1 MERIEGDPF
10 YTEDAKKFIHNFLA
24 FKKSLKKD
32 ENVVEKYMEYAKH
45 IPVSD
50 RGDLYLLSS
59 ITNNGYHPIDY
70 VNFLNKLIDENP
82 FYLKEGNENMLIDD
96 FEDYR
101 LQYLE
106 QANPNLV
113 ENYIN
118 QLYPESEKE
127 RKEITKKYNMLKKYK
142 EYRKMGGTDDVIK
155 EIEDLR
161 KEMADFNSRNIDKL
175 KFPEKMFKNL
185 DYYKKNYI
193 IPKPIL
199 RIIQPDNYFSYN
211 PTYNYTLSKN
221 YNTLSIAPQKQ
232 LQDDYNTI
240 SIAKKQL
247 EEDNKKIKDENKD
260 MEILNRNLKN
270 ELDRLDK
277 EFNDKVKNIIDVA
290 NNQIEEL
297 KKKNKLSIDKGTE
310 FEVNNKKM
318 DVKDIQTDM
327 PTQINKDIQTALP
340 SLYITEFRETYNQ
353 PGDYNKRIEAIQK
366 NANKKVNAIKNI
378 YKQAK
383 DELIDEYNNLT
394 NQLKE
399 EYRNKKIRQNE
410 YFEITSKEQPEDNNT
425 TNEFVLTNNK
435 DMTDI
440 NPLMT
445 SPETIPLYQK
455 ITPPPVIDTQ
465 PAQEATDK
473 EEEDKPEEDKPEE
486 DKPEEDKPEEDKQE
500 EDKPEEDKTE
510 EDKPEEDKPE
520 EDKPEEDKPKEEEKN
535 IQIEK
540 VRDELAKVIDSFY
553 IQDKPIEETFGKLEE
568 TINNIPDEIF
578 YTISPYISS
587 ALANI
592 TVDGQKVFN
601 DEAEVQELLLKIRN
615 PNKINKR
622 YKLPK
627 NLDKAIT
634 QSHQGHL
641 IISPMLLRNRKQTNI
656 NKNIYQY

>member
-32 ENVVEKYMEYAKH
+32 ENVVEKYMEYTKH
-45 IPVSD
+45 IPVSV

-297 KKKNKLSIDKGTE
+297 KKKNKLAIDKGTE

-465 PAQEATDK
+465 PAQEATGK
-473 EEEDKPEEDKPEE
+473 E
-486 DKPEEDKPEEDKQE
+486 
-500 EDKPEEDKTE
+500 
-510 EDKPEEDKPE
+510 E

-540 VRDELAKVIDSFY
+540 VRDELANIIDSFY

-578 YTISPYISS
+578 YTISTYISS

>member
-32 ENVVEKYMEYAKH
+32 ENVVEKYMEYTKH
-45 IPVSD
+45 IPVSV

-247 EEDNKKIKDENKD
+247 EEDNKKIKDEKKD

-277 EFNDKVKNIIDVA
+277 EFNDKVKNIIEVA

-465 PAQEATDK
+465 PAQEATGK
-473 EEEDKPEEDKPEE
+473 E
-486 DKPEEDKPEEDKQE
+486 
-500 EDKPEEDKTE
+500 
-510 EDKPEEDKPE
+510 E

-578 YTISPYISS
+578 YTISTYISS

>member
-32 ENVVEKYMEYAKH
+32 ENVVEKYMEYTKH
-45 IPVSD
+45 IPVSV

-70 VNFLNKLIDENP
+70 VNFLNK
-82 FYLKEGNENMLIDD
+82 LIDD

-247 EEDNKKIKDENKD
+247 EEDNKKIKDEKKD

-277 EFNDKVKNIIDVA
+277 EFNDKVKNIIEVA

-297 KKKNKLSIDKGTE
+297 KKKNKLAIDKGTE

-465 PAQEATDK
+465 PAQEATGK
-473 EEEDKPEEDKPEE
+473 EEEDKP
-486 DKPEEDKPEEDKQE
+486 
-500 EDKPEEDKTE
+500 E

-578 YTISPYISS
+578 YTISTYISS

>member
-247 EEDNKKIKDENKD
+247 EEDNKKIKDEKKD

-277 EFNDKVKNIIDVA
+277 EFNDKVKNIIDVT

-473 EEEDKPEEDKPEE
+473 EEEDKPEEDKP
-486 DKPEEDKPEEDKQE
+486 
-500 EDKPEEDKTE
+500 
-510 EDKPEEDKPE
+510 
-520 EDKPEEDKPKEEEKN
+520 KEEEKN

-540 VRDELAKVIDSFY
+540 VRDELANIIDSFY

-578 YTISPYISS
+578 YTISTYISS

>member
-247 EEDNKKIKDENKD
+247 EEDNKKIKDEKKD

-277 EFNDKVKNIIDVA
+277 EFNDKVKNIIEVA

-297 KKKNKLSIDKGTE
+297 KKKNKLAIDKGTE

-383 DELIDEYNNLT
+383 DELIVEYNNLT
-394 NQLKE
+394 KQLKE

-465 PAQEATDK
+465 PAQEATGK
-473 EEEDKPEEDKPEE
+473 E
-486 DKPEEDKPEEDKQE
+486 
-500 EDKPEEDKTE
+500 
-510 EDKPEEDKPE
+510 E

-540 VRDELAKVIDSFY
+540 VRDELANIIDSFY

-578 YTISPYISS
+578 YTISTYISS

-634 QSHQGHL
+634 QSNQGHL

>member
-45 IPVSD
+45 IPVSV

-247 EEDNKKIKDENKD
+247 EEDNKKIKDEKKD

-277 EFNDKVKNIIDVA
+277 EFNDKVKNIIEVA

-297 KKKNKLSIDKGTE
+297 KKKNKLAIDKGTE

-383 DELIDEYNNLT
+383 DELIVEYNNLT
-394 NQLKE
+394 KQLKE

-465 PAQEATDK
+465 PAQEATGK
-473 EEEDKPEEDKPEE
+473 E
-486 DKPEEDKPEEDKQE
+486 
-500 EDKPEEDKTE
+500 
-510 EDKPEEDKPE
+510 E

-540 VRDELAKVIDSFY
+540 VRDELANIIDSFY

-578 YTISPYISS
+578 YTISTYISS

-634 QSHQGHL
+634 QSNQGHL